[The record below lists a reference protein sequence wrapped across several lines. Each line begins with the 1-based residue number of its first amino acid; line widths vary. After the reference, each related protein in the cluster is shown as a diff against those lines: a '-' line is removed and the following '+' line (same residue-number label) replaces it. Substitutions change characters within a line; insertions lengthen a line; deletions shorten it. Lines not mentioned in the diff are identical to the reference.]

1 VCYILQ
7 ASDFISTCG
16 TSRSG
21 ITSDLSTDKKN
32 LPFKVLDK
40 FRGQV
45 IAVPLHDMKAYEEV
59 EVQINK

>member
-7 ASDFISTCG
+7 ASDFISIRG
-16 TSRSG
+16 NSRSG
-21 ITSDLSTDKKN
+21 ITSDLSTDKKK
-32 LPFKVLDK
+32 LPFKDK

-45 IAVPLHDMKAYEEV
+45 IAVPLHDMKAYDEV